1 MIDKLGRF
9 GASTGRGAADAT
21 TTDSSDD
28 RPVVCTIQHPAHVH
42 FFRNAIEE
50 LEERGHPVHV
60 FVREKGIVPTLLDLY
75 DVEYESLAGGANSLP
90 KLAREQA
97 KYEYGI
103 FKRVRKLDPAV
114 LLAIAEPAI
123 GHASTVFDC
132 QSVLFTD
139 TEHAT
144 LQNVLAFPFSDV
156 ICTPKPYW
164 EDLGEKQVRYG
175 GYHELAYL
183 HPSRF
188 SPDPSVLEQI
198 GANERDL
205 VVVMRLVSWTA
216 AHDVGKAGLEDVE
229 TIVDRLERFGARV
242 VISSERDLPPT
253 LEARRI
259 ELPPD
264 RIHDLL
270 ACADLFLG
278 ESGTMT
284 IESALLGT
292 PAMYVSP
299 LYAGVLEELEE
310 RYGLVFSYPDGPS
323 RETVLE
329 QARSLLRTDPS
340 VWRRRRR
347 AVLEEKVD
355 TTAFVVRTVAELA
368 DGGSLEEVTVP

>member
-1 MIDKLGRF
+1 MIEKRGRF
-9 GASTGRGAADAT
+9 GATETVSSHGATA
-21 TTDSSDD
+21 DSSDR
-28 RPVVCTIQHPAHVH
+28 RPVICTIQHPAHVH

-50 LEERGHPVHV
+50 LETRGYPVHV
-60 FVREKGIVPTLLDLY
+60 FVREKGIVPKLLDIY
-75 DVEYESLAGGANSLP
+75 DVEHQRLAGDANSLP
-90 KLAREQA
+90 ALAREQV
-97 KYEYGI
+97 KYEYGL

-123 GHASTVFDC
+123 AHASTVFDC

-156 ICTPKPYW
+156 ICTPEPYW

-183 HPSRF
+183 HPNRF
-188 SPDPSVLEQI
+188 SPDPAILDRI
-198 GANERDL
+198 GVSERDRL
-205 VVVMRLVSWTA
+205 VVVRLVSWTA
-216 AHDVGKAGLEDVE
+216 AHDVGKTGIEDVE
-229 TIVDRLERFGARV
+229 TIVDRLERFGATV
-242 VISSERDLPPT
+242 VISSERPLPPS

-259 ELPPD
+259 DLPPD
-264 RIHDLL
+264 RIHDVL
-270 ACADLFLG
+270 AYADLFVG

-284 IESALLGT
+284 LESALLGT

-310 RYGLVFSYPDGPS
+310 RYGLVFSHQDGPS

-329 QARSLLRTDPS
+329 QARALLRTDPS
-340 VWRRRRR
+340 VWRRRRQ
-347 AVLEEKVD
+347 AVLEDKVD
-355 TTAFVVRTVAELA
+355 TTAFVVRTVAELT
-368 DGGSLEEVTVP
+368 DGRPLEEVTAP